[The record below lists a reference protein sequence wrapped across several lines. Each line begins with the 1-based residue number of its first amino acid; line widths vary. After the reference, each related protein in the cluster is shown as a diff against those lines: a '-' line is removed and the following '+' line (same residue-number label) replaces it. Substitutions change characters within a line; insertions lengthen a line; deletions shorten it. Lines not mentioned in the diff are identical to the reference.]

1 MARPCTICK
10 HAKRKAIDAALVDGS
25 ASLRGIAARFAVGDD
40 AVRRHKAGCLAS
52 AMARGAAVA
61 VERQAEAKAA
71 AEIAHGSDLRSQA
84 TAGLN
89 TALRLVDSAQEILD
103 RARDEAD
110 HATALDA
117 VRASAVALREARAH
131 VELLGRAT
139 GELRTGTTIEI
150 HASAPFI
157 EARDVILGALAPYP
171 EALAAVVSALK
182 TAAERKR
189 LGR

>member
-1 MARPCTICK
+1 MARPCTVCK
-10 HAKRKAIDAALVDGS
+10 HAKRRAIDAALVDGA
-25 ASLRGIAARFAVGDD
+25 ASLRDVARRFATSKD
-40 AVRRHKAGCLAS
+40 ALARHRSTCLVD
-52 AMARGAAVA
+52 AMARGAAAA
-61 VERQAEAKAA
+61 VERQAEAKVA

-131 VELLGRAT
+131 VELLGKAS
-139 GELRTGTTIEI
+139 GELGPNVAVQVNIA
-150 HASAPFI
+150 ASPEWATL
-157 EARDVILGALAPYP
+157 RGVIVDALAAHPD
-171 EALAAVVSALK
+171 ALAAVAAALEQHE
-182 TAAERKR
+182 ARR
-189 LGR
+189 

>member
-1 MARPCTICK
+1 MARPCTVCK
-10 HAKRKAIDAALVDGS
+10 HAKRRAIDAALVDGA
-25 ASLRGIAARFAVGDD
+25 ASLRDVARRFATSKD
-40 AVRRHKAGCLAS
+40 ALSRHKATCLAE
-52 AMARGAAVA
+52 AMAKGAAAA
-61 VERQAEAKAA
+61 VERAVEVKAVAEVV
-71 AEIAHGSDLRSQA
+71 HGSDLRSQA